1 MKIDWFTFAAQIVN
15 FLILVGLLKKVLY
28 GPILNLIQSREE
40 SFEKQKADLA
50 EKAQENQSLEN
61 QLRAQLADL
70 ELQKSD
76 ALLRV
81 HQEVEVERSRLL
93 GQAREEVAKQQAHWN
108 RTLAQQAE
116 RVSRELSQR
125 IGTVTLS
132 LIRQTLQDLAGES
145 FETAVVETFLR
156 QNSAPL
162 EGPYTIITTF
172 ELPDSLKTRLLVR
185 WPEAQFERSS
195 EGVAGIEVRGCREKL
210 TWSID
215 AHLEIRRQELEQMI
229 KGELDVATV

>member
-1 MKIDWFTFAAQIVN
+1 MNVDWFTFGAQIVN

-28 GPILNLIQSREE
+28 GPILQLVASREE
-40 SFEKQKADLA
+40 SFEKQKTALA

-70 ELQKSD
+70 ESQKSD

-81 HQEVEVERSRLL
+81 QQEVEVERGRLL
-93 GQAREEVAKQQAHWN
+93 AEAREEFVKQQEHWN

-116 RVSRELSQR
+116 SVSRELSQR
-125 IGTVTLS
+125 IGSVTLG
-132 LIRQTLQDLAGES
+132 LVRQTLQDLAGES

-156 QNSAPL
+156 QNPAPL
-162 EGPYTIITTF
+162 EGPYVIITSF
-172 ELPDSLKTRLLVR
+172 ELPNDLKARLLAR
-185 WPEAQFERSS
+185 WPGAEFERTP
-195 EGVAGIEVRGCREKL
+195 EGVAGIEVRGSREKL

-215 AHLEIRRQELEQMI
+215 AHLESRRQELEQLVRRD
-229 KGELDVATV
+229 LDVATV